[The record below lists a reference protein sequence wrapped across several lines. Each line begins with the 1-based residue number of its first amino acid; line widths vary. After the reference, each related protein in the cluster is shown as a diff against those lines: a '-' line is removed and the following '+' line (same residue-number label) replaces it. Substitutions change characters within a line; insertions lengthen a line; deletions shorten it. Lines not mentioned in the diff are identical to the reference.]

1 MVGAASVEQIR
12 RLEQLTLS
20 TAPALAETTIDGWR
34 VRASATDTR
43 RANSATCLDASSVP
57 LATTIAAIEQ
67 WFDAHHQAKVF
78 RMTAQLSTPGMDELL
93 AARGY
98 QRRLDTLLMTRSLR
112 DRGDHNPSP
121 VGELEVLSLE
131 AGLALLHTLTQLEV
145 TKAAA
150 ELRRQ
155 QRWQGAQRLLALR
168 LNGELAAIGLGRIE
182 DGYLGVFS
190 MHTVLP
196 QRGHGHASRILAAL
210 AHWGAG
216 RGAHT
221 AFLQVD
227 VQNKPALALYQQA
240 GFVAAYSYWHRI
252 LETSY

>member
-34 VRASATDTR
+34 VRASATDTH

-67 WFDAHHQAKVF
+67 LFDAHHQAKVF

-131 AGLALLHTLTQLEV
+131 A
-145 TKAAA
+145 
-150 ELRRQ
+150 
-155 QRWQGAQRLLALR
+155 
-168 LNGELAAIGLGRIE
+168 
-182 DGYLGVFS
+182 
-190 MHTVLP
+190 
-196 QRGHGHASRILAAL
+196 
-210 AHWGAG
+210 
-216 RGAHT
+216 
-221 AFLQVD
+221 
-227 VQNKPALALYQQA
+227 
-240 GFVAAYSYWHRI
+240 
-252 LETSY
+252 